1 MQNLKY
7 HIINIITLI
16 LFSYTSA
23 TAINQ
28 IIKHNIS
35 PISATKSKKTRT
47 HHRQV
52 ERRSSFDD
60 YKVAIIDKGL
70 FKIPSI
76 DTSTGET
83 SDTPSAN
90 LTELTLLGTITGPW
104 RIARAMIKKKGEKEA
119 GIFAL
124 SKINDDITSDVY
136 GYKLAKIRD
145 TMVFLESGSEKYEL
159 NLYEKKT
166 LDNGKSKSSTSGG
179 KTVNKTLSRSEL
191 QQIAS
196 GKLDN
201 ATRGLRAGP
210 YRLNGKIVGYRLIR
224 VRPYNILYK
233 MGARSGDIIKRV
245 NGKALDSTEKLMQM
259 WTSLKTESKIT
270 VDLERGGKVMT
281 FDYSITD

>member
-35 PISATKSKKTRT
+35 PISASKSKKIKR

-52 ERRSSFDD
+52 ERRKSFDD

-76 DTSTGET
+76 DTSTGE
-83 SDTPSAN
+83 SSSAPSAN

-104 RIARAMIKKKGEKEA
+104 RIARAMIKKRGEKEA

-136 GYKLAKIRD
+136 GYKLSKIRD
-145 TMVFLESGSEKYEL
+145 TVVFLESGSEKYEL

-166 LDNGKSKSSTSGG
+166 LGGDKSTSSKFSGN
-179 KTVNKTLSRSEL
+179 TVNKTLSRSEL

-233 MGARSGDIIKRV
+233 MGARSGDIVKRV